1 MQISILSAQ
10 ATTQNNSKGKPMQVL
25 EVAYKNLTFQG
36 KVESKKLFDFG
47 VQKDAFKTLA
57 TAQIGQVY
65 EINVVK
71 NEAGYNDWV
80 KVEKSDGAQTASQMG
95 ASVPSGNV
103 SRGAATGASSATP
116 ASKGT
121 WETPEERA
129 KKQIYI
135 VRQSSLTAAISTLTA
150 GRKTELKPED
160 VIELASRYE
169 AFVFGNGDVHNVVA
183 QDVVAVPG
191 FEDLESDLPF

>member
-71 NEAGYNDWV
+71 NEAGYNDWI
-80 KVEKSDGAQTASQMG
+80 KVEKSDGGAASAASTPQRTSTTVSNATTAST
-95 ASVPSGNV
+95 
-103 SRGAATGASSATP
+103 AT
-116 ASKGT
+116 KGT

>member
-65 EINVVK
+65 EVNVVK

-80 KVEKSDGAQTASQMG
+80 KVEKSDGAVAG
-95 ASVPSGNV
+95 AQSTPA
-103 SRGAATGASSATP
+103 RTGASNTAASATTSG
-116 ASKGT
+116 ASRGGS